1 MRNFFRTLA
10 PEQFDATVSIRANG
24 SYSYSY
30 HGTLIIVPTLMQA
43 SHAGFLDPDLDT
55 RLKKLLNY

>member
-10 PEQFDATVSIRANG
+10 PEQFDATVSIRA
-24 SYSYSY
+24 
-30 HGTLIIVPTLMQA
+30 
-43 SHAGFLDPDLDT
+43 